1 MKNTIVIS
9 AEFFFKGE
17 KLSPSMTI
25 DLDKHIQSNNDLSA
39 LYPLLAQAN
48 NIDLYSYEYE
58 ILLEEILVFS
68 DAKGLAAPFLN
79 NGEFDIDSFE
89 QALKN
94 KTIIDTVSHIAK
106 TILSIDDLDS
116 QPVLKTAL
124 IEAYKLGQ
132 KSSS

>member
-17 KLSPSMTI
+17 KLSPSMMI
-25 DLDKHIQSNNDLSA
+25 DLDAHIRSKNSLAA
-39 LYPLLAQAN
+39 LYPLLAKSN

-58 ILLEEILVFS
+58 ILQAENLMFS
-68 DAKGLAAPFLN
+68 EAMGLAAPFLD
-79 NGEFDIDSFE
+79 NGVFDIDAFE
-89 QALKN
+89 QALQDKN
-94 KTIIDTVSHIAK
+94 IIEAVSTVAK
-106 TILSIDDLDS
+106 TILSIDDLDT

-132 KSSS
+132 KS

>member
-17 KLSPSMTI
+17 KLSPSMMI
-25 DLDKHIQSNNDLSA
+25 DLDAHIRSKNNLAA
-39 LYPLLAQAN
+39 LYPLLAKSN

-58 ILLEEILVFS
+58 ILQAENLIFS
-68 DAKGLAAPFLN
+68 EAMGLAAPFLE
-79 NGEFDIDSFE
+79 NGIFDIDAFE
-89 QALKN
+89 QALQDKN
-94 KTIIDTVSHIAK
+94 IIETVSTIAK
-106 TILSIDDLDS
+106 TILSIDDLDT

-132 KSSS
+132 KS

>member
-17 KLSPSMTI
+17 KLSPSMMI
-25 DLDKHIQSNNDLSA
+25 DLDAHIRSENSLA
-39 LYPLLAQAN
+39 AFYPLLAKSN

-58 ILLEEILVFS
+58 ILLAENLIFS
-68 DAKGLAAPFLN
+68 EAMGLAAPFLD
-79 NGEFDIDSFE
+79 NGVFDIDAFE
-89 QALKN
+89 LALQDKN
-94 KTIIDTVSHIAK
+94 IIETVSTVAK
-106 TILSIDDLDS
+106 TILSIDDLDT

-132 KSSS
+132 KS

>member
-17 KLSPSMTI
+17 KLSPSMMI
-25 DLDKHIQSNNDLSA
+25 DLDAHIRSKNSLEA
-39 LYPLLAQAN
+39 LYPLLAKSN

-58 ILLEEILVFS
+58 ILLAENLIFS
-68 DAKGLAAPFLN
+68 DAMGLAAPFLE
-79 NGEFDIDSFE
+79 NGVFDIDSFE
-89 QALKN
+89 QALQDKH
-94 KTIIDTVSHIAK
+94 IIETVSTVAK
-106 TILSIDDLDS
+106 TILSIDDLNT

-132 KSSS
+132 KS

>member
-9 AEFFFKGE
+9 AEFFFKGV
-17 KLSPSMTI
+17 KLSPSMML
-25 DLDKHIQSNNDLSA
+25 DLDSHIHSNICIES
-39 LYPLLAQAN
+39 LYPLLAKSN

-58 ILLEEILVFS
+58 ILLAEKLIFS
-68 DAKGLAAPFLN
+68 DAKGLATPFLD
-79 NGEFDIDSFE
+79 NGIFDIDAFE
-89 QALKN
+89 QAVHDKH
-94 KTIIDTVSHIAK
+94 IIETVSSIASS
-106 TILSIDDLDS
+106 ILSVDDLDA

>member
-17 KLSPSMTI
+17 KLSPSMML
-25 DLDKHIQSNNDLSA
+25 DLDSHIHSNICIES
-39 LYPLLAQAN
+39 LYPLLAKNN

-58 ILLEEILVFS
+58 ILLAEKLIFS
-68 DAKGLAAPFLN
+68 DAKGLATPFLD
-79 NGEFDIDSFE
+79 NGTFDIDAFE
-89 QALKN
+89 QAVHDKH
-94 KTIIDTVSHIAK
+94 IIETVSSIAN
-106 TILSIDDLDS
+106 TILSVDDLDS

-132 KSSS
+132 KSSR